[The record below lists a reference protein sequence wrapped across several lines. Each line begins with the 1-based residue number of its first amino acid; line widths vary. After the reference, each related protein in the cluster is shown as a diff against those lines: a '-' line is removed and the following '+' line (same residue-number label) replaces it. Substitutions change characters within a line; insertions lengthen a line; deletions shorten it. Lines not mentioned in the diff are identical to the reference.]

1 MSMRLIFRR
10 FSFARMQS
18 LFGSGDAAVAAGI
31 MPTGK
36 ALESVYEPEKTKAVV
51 ARAVAEGAPF
61 RGLKQEEI
69 EHVEAA
75 NLLMGYG
82 QETPFVEMEDW
93 KWYAYSDFDEAA
105 EAAGMPRASH
115 KLVHHL
121 AEGRPLF
128 GKQSCV
134 TGQFYAYL
142 TQDEARTLHAAIE
155 ALVAKTPEM
164 RDPDYMDGFVV
175 ELQAALVEVIESRQD
190 LWASAS

>member
-1 MSMRLIFRR
+1 MSMRLVFRR
-10 FSFARMQS
+10 FSFEKMQS
-18 LFGSGDAAVAAGI
+18 LFGSGDASVGVGI

-36 ALESVYEPEKTKAVV
+36 ALKSVFEPEKTKAVI
-51 ARAVAEGAPF
+51 ARAVAEGVPF

-105 EAAGMPRASH
+105 EAAGMPGAAH
-115 KLVHHL
+115 TLVQYL
-121 AEGRPLF
+121 AVGRPLF

-142 TQDEARTLHAAIE
+142 TQDEVRKLHAAIE
-155 ALVAKTPEM
+155 TLVAKTPEM
-164 RDPDYMDGFVV
+164 RDRDYMDGFVV
-175 ELQAALVEVIESRQD
+175 ELQAALTEVIESGQD
-190 LWASAS
+190 LWAKAS

>member
-1 MSMRLIFRR
+1 MSMRLVFRR

-18 LFGSGDAAVAAGI
+18 LFGTGDPGVAAGI

-36 ALESVYEPEKTKAVV
+36 ALRSVFEPEKTKAVI
-51 ARAVAEGAPF
+51 ARAVADGVPF

-82 QETPFVEMEDW
+82 QETTFVEMDDW
-93 KWYAYSDFDEAA
+93 KWYAYSDFDDAA
-105 EAAGMPRASH
+105 KEAGMPRASQ
-115 KLVHHL
+115 KLVQYL
-121 AEGRPLF
+121 AVGRPLF
-128 GKQSCV
+128 AKQSCI

-142 TQDEARTLHAAIE
+142 TQDEVRKLHSAIQ
-155 ALVAKTPEM
+155 ALAAKTPEM
-164 RDPDYMDGFVV
+164 RGRDYMDGFVV
-175 ELQAALVEVIESRQD
+175 ELQAALAKVIESGQD

>member
-1 MSMRLIFRR
+1 MSMRIVFRR
-10 FSFARMQS
+10 FSIDKMRS
-18 LFGSGDAAVAAGI
+18 LLGSGDARAAAGI

-36 ALESVYEPEKTKAVV
+36 ALKSVFEPEKTKAVI
-51 ARAVAEGAPF
+51 ARAVAEGVPF

-75 NLLMGYG
+75 NLLMAWG

-93 KWYAYSDFDEAA
+93 KWYAYSDFDDAA
-105 EAAGMPRASH
+105 KAAGMPRVSH
-115 KLVHHL
+115 KLVQYL

-142 TQDEARTLHAAIE
+142 THDEVRELHAAIE
-155 ALVAKTPEM
+155 ALLVKTPEM
-164 RDPDYMDGFVV
+164 GERDYMDGFVV
-175 ELQAALVEVIESRQD
+175 ELQAALAEVMESGQD
-190 LWASAS
+190 LWAKAS